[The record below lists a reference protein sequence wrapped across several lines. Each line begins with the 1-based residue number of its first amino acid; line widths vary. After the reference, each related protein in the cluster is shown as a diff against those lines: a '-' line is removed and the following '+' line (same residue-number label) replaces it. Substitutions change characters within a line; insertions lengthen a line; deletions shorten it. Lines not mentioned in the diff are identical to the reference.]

1 MAILSRVSKPDN
13 FELHS
18 SLKLRFT
25 NIGDRCLN
33 LLIVNLFLNQTLL
46 TFLLCVRQTWMT
58 QLILTISL

>member
-25 NIGDRCLN
+25 NIGDRRLN

-46 TFLLCVRQTWMT
+46 KFLFCVRQTWMT
-58 QLILTISL
+58 QLILTIFL